1 VELRSQLETER
12 ADPEKIEAKRSSLK
26 KKSCSGRH
34 TFQKINTRRGD
45 NSQPARPPGAKNQ
58 NLTWQ
63 SWNSFWKFYKAEA
76 TKIYKQLLTRI

>member
-1 VELRSQLETER
+1 LRLSALIVIGVEVRSQLETEH
-12 ADPEKIEAKRSSLK
+12 ADPKEIEAKRSSL

-58 NLTWQ
+58 KLTWQ
-63 SWNSFWKFYKAEA
+63 S
-76 TKIYKQLLTRI
+76 